1 MPAAQ
6 AHQLLPIA
14 DAGTDS
20 AAAPTATRPA
30 AGYASS
36 AALAPAR
43 KKLRGLKLTG
53 PSRDHI
59 PLMQK
64 SD

>member
-14 DAGTDS
+14 DAGRDS
-20 AAAPTATRPA
+20 APTATRPA